1 MSGTAGSDGGAAATL
16 SEGVEPALTHV
27 EHRGIEHVPLTSRWG
42 GPSSLFWMWA
52 GAVWNVEFVVYGGL
66 AVVVFGLSFAQ
77 AVVIILI
84 GNLSS
89 TCSPAWPACRGH
101 GPARP
106 RSRSAGPHS
115 GPTAT
120 GCRRSS
126 TG

>member
-1 MSGTAGSDGGAAATL
+1 MDDATGSGPGAAPTLATDA
-16 SEGVEPALTHV
+16 EPPVIAV
-27 EHRGIEHVPLTSRWG
+27 EHRGIEHVPLSSRWG
-42 GPSSLFWMWA
+42 KPSGLFWMWA

-77 AVVIILI
+77 AVVVIII
-84 GNLSS
+84 GNLFYLLTGLASLQ
-89 TCSPAWPACRGH
+89 
-101 GPARP
+101 GPRAGPP
-106 RSRSAGPHS
+106 RSPSAGLRS

>member
-1 MSGTAGSDGGAAATL
+1 
-16 SEGVEPALTHV
+16 
-27 EHRGIEHVPLTSRWG
+27 
-42 GPSSLFWMWA
+42 MWA

-77 AVVIILI
+77 AVVVIVI
-84 GNLSS
+84 GNLFYLLTGLASLQ
-89 TCSPAWPACRGH
+89 
-101 GPARP
+101 GPAGRAPP
-106 RSRSAGPHS
+106 RSRSAGPRS